1 MATHYLSRLPRAFMR
16 AVAGFPQTPGNYYL
30 KRGYAVPPDALVS
43 KIWPWVDEALAMY
56 ERGDIKKVDLCGI
69 EFLRLLK
76 KLRVVFLQDAAVLM
90 KDYPDLEIWSHQVF
104 QEPGWPAFAQLVLNA
119 EAVVEE
125 RADIR
130 LREAVPVVA
139 EKISTLQNSLG
150 GLIVG
155 SSARVEAE
163 LQEVKGMVKD
173 LAAQISQK
181 ERGDTRRRVFVSMD
195 EEEFARWHQ
204 PRDDATN
211 PVHHAASSFPRPLS
225 GNSGLEGG
233 TSSSS
238 SRPSGEGPRSGL
250 VNVSAKSGSSSRPT
264 GCPEGCPEDP
274 LLSTMGS
281 VDSVWREWHHGLMG
295 RDGERRP
302 SVVELETKFGKKWR
316 YSAVLKTRW
325 SDRKKVILAIK
336 EEAQRRGV
344 QPETLVTALD
354 KPQTEGTLTFTR
366 SADKLKRE
374 LYKGKP
380 LSTFL

>member
-1 MATHYLSRLPRAFMR
+1 MR

-30 KRGYAVPPDALVS
+30 KRGYAVPPETLVL
-43 KIWPWVDEALAMY
+43 KIWPWVDKALAMY
-56 ERGDIKKVDLCGI
+56 ERGGIEKVDLCGI

-76 KLRVVFLQDAAVLM
+76 KLRVVFLQDAAILM

-104 QEPGWPAFAQLVLNA
+104 KEPDWPAFAQLVRDA
-119 EAVVEE
+119 EAMVEE
-125 RADIR
+125 REDVR

-139 EKISTLQNSLG
+139 EKITTLQNSLG

-155 SSARVEAE
+155 SSARLEAE

-181 ERGDTRRRVFVSMD
+181 ERGDMRRQVFVPID

-204 PRDDATN
+204 PRDDVTN
-211 PVHHAASSFPRPLS
+211 PVHHAASSFSRPLS
-225 GNSGLEGG
+225 GNSGPAGG

-238 SRPSGEGPRSGL
+238 SGPSGEGPRSSL
-250 VNVSAKSGSSSRPT
+250 VNVSATSGSSSRPA

-274 LLSTMGS
+274 LLPTMGS
-281 VDSVWREWHHGLMG
+281 VDSVWREWHHGLMS

-302 SVVELETKFGKKWR
+302 SVIELEARFGKKWR
-316 YSAVLKTRW
+316 YNAALKTRG
-325 SDRKKVILAIK
+325 SDRKKIILAIRD
-336 EEAQRRGV
+336 EAQRGGV
-344 QPETLVTALD
+344 QPETLVETLD
-354 KPQTEGTLTFTR
+354 KSWTEGNLTLTR